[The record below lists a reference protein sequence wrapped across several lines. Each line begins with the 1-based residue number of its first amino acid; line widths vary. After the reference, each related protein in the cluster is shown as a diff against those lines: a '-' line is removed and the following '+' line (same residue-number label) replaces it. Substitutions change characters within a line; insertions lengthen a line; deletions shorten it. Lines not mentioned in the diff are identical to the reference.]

1 MSSTLLRRHSW
12 CQRGAFRHV
21 SGCLAGWFD
30 FRLRGDRACR
40 RLCLRV
46 FLPLPRIARRFP
58 MLLQFLRLI
67 DARELRAV
75 EVRKPVPS
83 LQRRSEDGDKPDG
96 LLTPVVSKA
105 SRLTSSARSTGDKPD
120 GLLTSVVSK
129 ASRLTSSARSTF
141 HLDELFRKFSVV
153 RSSRQSSVSVGTK
166 LRWRYPFRVETCRD
180 RRYHPTLPPL
190 TDTGN

>member
-1 MSSTLLRRHSW
+1 MRVSLASWSEVNCTSMSSTLLRRHSW

-96 LLTPVVSKA
+96 LLT
-105 SRLTSSARSTGDKPD
+105 
-120 GLLTSVVSK
+120 SVVSK

-141 HLDELFRKFSVV
+141 HLEELLRKFSVV